1 MLLQSHLYNMLLPSF
16 RMKQLR
22 YVFVCLFFIGNAHI
36 VSAQG
41 NGLTPQ
47 HQITI
52 LQYAGPKTS
61 PLVPVALLNKKNNT
75 AQVAAE
81 WLAGV
86 RMQTLTNYSFHAKS
100 DKYIGETTA
109 NLEAIFKKAAETNAL
124 LFFDEAD
131 ALFGKASQ
139 TAEEKALADLF
150 IALSKK
156 SKSVVLVQCSGE
168 TAYFVLAKG
177 GFGIVSLD

>member
-1 MLLQSHLYNMLLPSF
+1 
-16 RMKQLR
+16 MKQLR
-22 YVFVCLFFIGNAHI
+22 YVFACLFFIGITHF

-75 AQVAAE
+75 SQVAAE
-81 WLAGV
+81 WLADV
-86 RMQTLTNYSFHAKS
+86 RMQTLITYSFHVKS
-100 DKYIGETTA
+100 DKYIGEKAA
-109 NLEAIFKKAAETNAL
+109 NLETLFKKAAETNAL

-131 ALFGKASQ
+131 ALFGKASL
-139 TAEEKALADLF
+139 TSEEKALADLF
-150 IALSKK
+150 IAISKK
-156 SKSVVLVQCSGE
+156 SKTVVLVQCSGE
-168 TAYFVLAKG
+168 TAYFALAKG